1 MAVQTASNLLMPL
14 SGNRIRRIPYVPMH
28 IPLDRARTDKEVR
41 LPIAADT
48 ITVTEI
54 NPTTANVIIRLN
66 FNDAGEIKITGRG
79 QYIQTVSR
87 EPGTP
92 TIPIYKIYLTND
104 EAAGGYL
111 DLLVGGDLGV
121 RVNLGQSTIVQGFDT
136 QLGYVE
142 DIRNKLISGVTQSL
156 LSGIVL
162 SSPLATASTPL
173 AASAAYTSAW
183 VSIDNYARLVG
194 TIFADQDGTYEIQ
207 QSNDGVNP
215 DASEVHTYTASTYQ
229 GYYTDVVAPYARLIV
244 TNTAASA
251 QTVLRAFMRGRSI

>member
-1 MAVQTASNLLMPL
+1 MPVQTANEMFLMPL
-14 SGNRIRRIPYVPMH
+14 SKQIRRIPYVPMH
-28 IPLDRARTDKEVR
+28 IPLDKARTDAEIK

-54 NPTTANVIIRLN
+54 VPTTANVIVRLN
-66 FNDAGEIKITGRG
+66 YSDAGEIKITGRG

-87 EPGTP
+87 TPGVP
-92 TIPIYKIYLTND
+92 TIPIYKIYLSND
-104 EAAGGYL
+104 AASGGYL
-111 DLLVGGDLGV
+111 DLLIGGDLGV

-136 QLGYVE
+136 QLGYVQ

-156 LSGIVL
+156 LSGIAL
-162 SSPLATASTPL
+162 SSPLATTSTPL
-173 AASAAYTSAW
+173 ASGAAYTSAW
-183 VSIDNYARLVG
+183 VSIDSYAKLVG
-194 TIFADQDGTYEIQ
+194 TVYTDQDGTFEIQ
-207 QSNDGVNP
+207 QSNDGVNA

-244 TNTAASA
+244 TNTATAA